1 MTFTN
6 SLAFSVLLQA
16 MREDPPPD
24 ARCRDKFLVQTV
36 TLSQDSD
43 ASDIP
48 SIVCSSTALWGFL
61 AYFSQWQN
69 IEKGNR
75 SSIQERKIRV
85 VFLPADGS
93 GVTPS
98 LRNPQDAV
106 SGEVANLILA
116 LLLTRGLAYWRR
128 SSSSVWLSC
137 SFLWVSWT

>member
-1 MTFTN
+1 MTFIH
-6 SLAFSVLLQA
+6 SFAFSVLLQA

-43 ASDIP
+43 ASNIP
-48 SIVCSSTALWGFL
+48 AIVCRTNALLISL
-61 AYFSQWQN
+61 AYSLKWQN
-69 IEKGNR
+69 IEKVSK

-98 LRNPQDAV
+98 QRPPQEAV
-106 SGEVANLILA
+106 SG
-116 LLLTRGLAYWRR
+116 
-128 SSSSVWLSC
+128 
-137 SFLWVSWT
+137 